1 MTGLSGSGDSRSSG
15 PSDGLMALAVSMAD
29 AVEGLTTLWSVA
41 AQGAR
46 VRLSPHQLR
55 ALRITEGEPGLN
67 LTALAVRMDVGLP
80 AASRLCDRLEAAG
93 LLEREL
99 HPRNRRAV
107 RLHATRQ
114 GRQALEEVAC
124 RRSRRLAVALGAM
137 EPAEAEALGRGLRG
151 FLAALDGREGDED
164 VTDF

>member
-1 MTGLSGSGDSRSSG
+1 MTGLSGSGDDR
-15 PSDGLMALAVSMAD
+15 SDGPPDGLLALAVSMAD

-55 ALRITEGEPGLN
+55 ALQIMEAEPGLN
-67 LTALAVRMDVGLP
+67 LTALAVRTDVGLP

-107 RLHATRQ
+107 RLHVTRQ
-114 GRQALEEVAC
+114 GRQALEEVAG
-124 RRSRRLAVALGAM
+124 RRARRLAVALGAM
-137 EPAEAEALGRGLRG
+137 EPAEAEALGRALRG
-151 FLAALDGREGDED
+151 FLAALDGRTDGED
-164 VTDF
+164 PTDF

>member
-1 MTGLSGSGDSRSSG
+1 MTGPSGSADDRSDG
-15 PSDGLMALAVSMAD
+15 PPEGLMALAVSMAD

-55 ALRITEGEPGLN
+55 ALQIMEAEPGLN
-67 LTALAVRMDVGLP
+67 LTALAVRTDVGLP

-107 RLHATRQ
+107 RLHVTRQ
-114 GRQALEEVAC
+114 GRQALAEVAG
-124 RRSRRLAVALGAM
+124 RRARRLAAALGAM
-137 EPAEAEALGRGLRG
+137 EPPEAEALGRGLRG
-151 FLAALDGREGDED
+151 FLAALDGMTGGED
-164 VTDF
+164 TTDF